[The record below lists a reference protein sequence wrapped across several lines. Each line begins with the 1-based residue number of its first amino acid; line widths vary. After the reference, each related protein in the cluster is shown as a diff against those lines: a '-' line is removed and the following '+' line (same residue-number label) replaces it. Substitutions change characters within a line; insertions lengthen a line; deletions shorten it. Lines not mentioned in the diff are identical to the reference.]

1 MSKTDICKCYEIIG
15 VEPGVSPEQLKQ
27 AYRDLVNIWHPD
39 RFASNPR
46 LQEKAEEQLKRINA
60 AYQHIR
66 KTSLSKGKQGSSETP
81 CDTKS
86 KQKEETPPPPPGRNE
101 SEYPLSGKQKKQHWF
116 QTVGKWL
123 KKRSILLLL
132 IYFGTLFV
140 FSAVVIFSVK
150 RLSPGEPAKWEETL
164 PPSETVQS
172 PPMQIQE
179 KEMADS
185 EKKDFTWLENLKQ
198 RIAQEKEDWR
208 KREDQEKI
216 GEAEEKVKTA
226 PDTASQEKSRET
238 GETRDAGS
246 QEDKVPLFETI
257 YEIIPKEKSL
267 TRNLGKK
274 DAPIPQNGSASEKKT
289 GRDAKSHET
298 DAGNYTARIPPQK
311 SSEAV
316 QKKNRQDIIRQYR
329 EYIRYHLVQSGT
341 RYIAGTD
348 GTVLDT
354 RTGLMWCM
362 LNSFQETGC
371 YLDYGT
377 AVRYVKTMRIGGYRN
392 WRLPNSSELAEI
404 YMTDPVFPNTEAN
417 WYWTSETYSKGWNR
431 TARIVRPGKQK
442 RIMDEYANLHERGMV
457 HAVRT
462 P

>member
-1 MSKTDICKCYEIIG
+1 LDKTDIRKCYEIIG

-27 AYRDLVNIWHPD
+27 AYRDLVNVWHPD

-66 KTSLSKGKQGSSETP
+66 KTSLSKVEQGSYETP
-81 CDTKS
+81 DDTKS
-86 KQKEETPPPPPGRNE
+86 RQKEETPRPPPGRNE
-101 SEYPLSGKQKKQHWF
+101 SEYPMSGKQKKFHWF

-123 KKRSILLLL
+123 KKRNSILLF
-132 IYFGTLFV
+132 IYFGGLFV

-164 PPSETVQS
+164 PSSPTEMVQS
-172 PPMQIQE
+172 PPMQPQI
-179 KEMADS
+179 KETADS

-198 RIAQEKEDWR
+198 RIELEKEEWK
-208 KREDQEKI
+208 KREEQEKI
-216 GEAEEKVKTA
+216 REAEEKVKAA
-226 PDTASQEKSRET
+226 PDTASQEKNREEGDVKT
-238 GETRDAGS
+238 APDAAS
-246 QEDKVPLFETI
+246 QEDKIQLFETI
-257 YEIIPKEKSL
+257 DKIIPKEKFF
-267 TRNLGKK
+267 TRNFGKDPATVPK
-274 DAPIPQNGSASEKKT
+274 IPKT
-289 GRDAKSHET
+289 GSDTKSMESAEP
-298 DAGNYTARIPPQK
+298 DSLSRIHPAQSRNALQEK
-311 SSEAV
+311 TREE
-316 QKKNRQDIIRQYR
+316 RIRQYR
-329 EYIRYHLVQSGT
+329 DYIRNHLIQSGT

-362 LNSFQETGC
+362 LNSFQETGN
-371 YLDYGT
+371 YLDYST
-377 AVRYVKTMRIGGYRN
+377 AIRYVKTLQTGGYRN
-392 WRLPNSSELAEI
+392 WRVPSSSELAEI
-404 YMTDPVFPNTEAN
+404 YMVDPVFPDTGEK

-442 RIMDEYANLHERGMV
+442 RISDEYANLHERGMV
-457 HAVRT
+457 HAVRS